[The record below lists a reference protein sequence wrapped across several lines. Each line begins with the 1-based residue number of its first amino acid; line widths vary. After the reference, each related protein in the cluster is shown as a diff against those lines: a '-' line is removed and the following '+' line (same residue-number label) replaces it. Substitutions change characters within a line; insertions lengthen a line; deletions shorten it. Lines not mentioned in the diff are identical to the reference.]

1 MKITFCCTD
10 TKAEPWLQGLAAALP
25 DAEIS
30 VWQPGA
36 PQADYAVV
44 WAPPQQFMDEQA
56 GLKALFNIGAG
67 VDALLKLRLPPQALV
82 VRLDD
87 AGMAVQM
94 AEYARHAVIRHF
106 REFDGYEADM
116 AAGRWGYRKPRLRSD
131 FPIGVMGLGV
141 LGERVAK
148 ALAQFDFPINGWS
161 RSPKAIDGVR
171 AFTGAEQFNDFLCG
185 QPGAGQPAAAHARD
199 RQCHEARTRWAACSR
214 APMSSTWRVAR
225 TWWRGL
231 AGLDRQRPCGGRHAR
246 RVPHRAAA
254 CGPCVLEPPPHHH
267 HPAHLGAHAARRKHC
282 PDRPQD
288 GGAGARRGRGGHR
301 QPRTRLLIARVFHLL
316 RPFMTSSIPS
326 RVRLIDVGPRDGLQN
341 EKTPV
346 PAAVKIELVHRLQ
359 QAGLKEIEVTS
370 YVCPKWV
377 PQMGDNH
384 EVMGGIKRQRRRGVF
399 GAHAQPQG
407 F

>member
-10 TKAEPWLQGLAAALP
+10 TKAEPWLRGLAAVLP
-25 DAEIS
+25 GAEIS

-44 WAPPQQFMDEQA
+44 WAPPQQFMDEQP

-94 AEYARHAVIRHF
+94 AEYVCHAVIRHF

-141 LGERVAK
+141 LGERVAR

-171 AFTGAEQFNDFLCG
+171 AFTGAEQFNDFLSASRVLVNLLPLTPETANVMNQDTLG
-185 QPGAGQPAAAHARD
+185 RLQPGAYVINVARGAHLVEEDLLAAIDSGHVAGATLDVFRTEPLPAGHPFWNHPRITITP
-199 RQCHEARTRWAACSR
+199 HTSARTLRDESIA
-214 APMSSTWRVAR
+214 
-225 TWWRGL
+225 
-231 AGLDRQRPCGGRHAR
+231 Q
-246 RVPHRAAA
+246 
-254 CGPCVLEPPPHHH
+254 
-267 HPAHLGAHAARRKHC
+267 
-282 PDRPQD
+282 
-288 GGAGARRGRGGHR
+288 
-301 QPRTRLLIARVFHLL
+301 IARKMAALERGEAVAG
-316 RPFMTSSIPS
+316 I
-326 RVRLIDVGPRDGLQN
+326 VN
-341 EKTPV
+341 
-346 PAAVKIELVHRLQ
+346 PA
-359 QAGLKEIEVTS
+359 
-370 YVCPKWV
+370 
-377 PQMGDNH
+377 
-384 EVMGGIKRQRRRGVF
+384 RGY
-399 GAHAQPQG
+399 
-407 F
+407 